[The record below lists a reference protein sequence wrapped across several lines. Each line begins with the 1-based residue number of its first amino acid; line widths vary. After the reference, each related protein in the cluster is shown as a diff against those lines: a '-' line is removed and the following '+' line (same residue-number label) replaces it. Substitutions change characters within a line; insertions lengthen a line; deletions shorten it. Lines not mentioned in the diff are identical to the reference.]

1 MAFSHDGLLKKPND
15 IEFYTDNENKIE
27 SIYFNKAQVLVEALP
42 YIKEDFAK
50 IVVVKMGGA
59 MMENDSVMQ
68 SVLDDLILMKYVG
81 IKVVLVHGGGRQI
94 TELMEQKK
102 IKVEFVDGM
111 RVTTKDT
118 VDVVKMVLMGSI
130 NSKIVS
136 FLNKHGNAAVGIS
149 GNDGNFIMCKKKIY
163 KKEGKE
169 IDLGFVGEIQKVD
182 GGFIT
187 NILENGYIPVIA
199 TLGTDGMG
207 NLYNINADTCAS
219 EIAVALKA
227 KKVILLTDVD
237 GIVGNGVT
245 LQNGKPAE
253 NTDKKLISRL
263 SAQKCVEM
271 IESGEIAAGMI
282 PKVKACVNSLKNGVE
297 RTHILNGITK
307 HVILIE
313 IFTDKGI
320 GTMITL

>member
-1 MAFSHDGLLKKPND
+1 MAFSHDELLKTSKD

-27 SIYFNKAQVLVEALP
+27 SVYFNKAQVLVEALP
-42 YIKEDFAK
+42 YIKEYFSK
-50 IVVVKMGGA
+50 IVVVKIGGA
-59 MMENDSVMQ
+59 MMEDDSVMQ

-81 IKVVLVHGGGRQI
+81 IKVVLVHGGGKQI

-102 IKVEFVDGM
+102 IKVEFVDGL

-118 VDVVKMVLMGSI
+118 IDVVKMVLMGSI

-149 GNDGNFIMCKKKIY
+149 GNDGNFIVCKKKIY
-163 KKEGKE
+163 KKEGRE
-169 IDLGFVGEIQKVD
+169 LDLGFVGEIQQVD
-182 GGFIT
+182 GSFIT
-187 NILENGYIPVIA
+187 NILQNDYIPVIA
-199 TLGTDGMG
+199 TLGTDTMG

-227 KKVILLTDVD
+227 KKMILLTDVD
-237 GIVGNGVT
+237 GIAGNSSAVKSEGP
-245 LQNGKPAE
+245 QANP
-253 NTDKKLISRL
+253 DRKLISRL
-263 SAQKCVEM
+263 SAQKCIDM
-271 IESGEIAAGMI
+271 IESGEIASGMI
-282 PKVKACVNSLKNGVE
+282 PKVKACINSLKNGVE
-297 RTHILNGITK
+297 RTHILNGISK

-320 GTMITL
+320 GTMITI

>member
-1 MAFSHDGLLKKPND
+1 MAFSHDDLLKTSKD
-15 IEFYTDNENKIE
+15 IDFYTDNENKIE
-27 SIYFNKAQVLVEALP
+27 SVYFNKAQVLVEALP
-42 YIKEDFAK
+42 YIKEYFSK
-50 IVVVKMGGA
+50 IVVVKIGGA
-59 MMENDSVMQ
+59 MMENDSIMQ

-81 IKVVLVHGGGRQI
+81 IKVVLVHGGGKQI

-102 IKVEFVDGM
+102 IKVEFVDGL

-118 VDVVKMVLMGSI
+118 IDVVKMVLMGSI

-149 GNDGNFIMCKKKIY
+149 GNDGNFIVCKKKIY
-163 KKEGKE
+163 KKEGRDV
-169 IDLGFVGEIQKVD
+169 DLGFVGEIQHVD
-182 GGFIT
+182 AGFIT
-187 NILENGYIPVIA
+187 NILENDYIPVIA
-199 TLGTDGMG
+199 TLGTDTMG

-227 KKVILLTDVD
+227 KKMILLTDVD
-237 GIVGNGVT
+237 GIAGNGDA
-245 LQNGKPAE
+245 LKNGGHRE
-253 NTDKKLISRL
+253 NPDKKLISRL
-263 SAQKCVEM
+263 SAQKSIDMV
-271 IESGEIAAGMI
+271 ESGEIASGMI
-282 PKVKACVNSLKNGVE
+282 PKVKACINSLKNGVE
-297 RTHILNGITK
+297 RTHILNGINK